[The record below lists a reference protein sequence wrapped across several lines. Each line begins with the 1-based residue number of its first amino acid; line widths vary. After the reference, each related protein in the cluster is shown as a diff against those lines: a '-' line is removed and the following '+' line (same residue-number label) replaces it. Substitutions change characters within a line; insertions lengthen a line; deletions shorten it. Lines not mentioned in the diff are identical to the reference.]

1 MCYHWFRMARTAGP
15 KLVSGSAPPPRTARG
30 LPAVSTRASRFVLAA
45 VLAVIGSGCVVVPQN
60 RRRYL
65 ADPTM
70 QSVDDPLE
78 ARARDKLHTTR
89 EAASGGNGAPAGGG
103 CACGN

>member
-1 MCYHWFRMARTAGP
+1 MRVLLRDGAAG
-15 KLVSGSAPPPRTARG
+15 LAC
-30 LPAVSTRASRFVLAA
+30 FVFLFLLA
-45 VLAVIGSGCVVVPQN
+45 GCVVVPQN

-70 QSVDDPLE
+70 AVDPLE

-89 EAASGGNGAPAGGG
+89 EAASGGNGLPAGGG
-103 CACGN
+103 CSCGN

>member
-1 MCYHWFRMARTAGP
+1 MASLR
-15 KLVSGSAPPPRTARG
+15 LVLLLLIV
-30 LPAVSTRASRFVLAA
+30 LPTG
-45 VLAVIGSGCVVVPQN
+45 IGCVVVPQN

-70 QSVDDPLE
+70 LPVEDPLE
-78 ARARDKLHTTR
+78 SKARDKLHTTR
-89 EAASGGNGAPAGGG
+89 EAASGGNGQPAGGG